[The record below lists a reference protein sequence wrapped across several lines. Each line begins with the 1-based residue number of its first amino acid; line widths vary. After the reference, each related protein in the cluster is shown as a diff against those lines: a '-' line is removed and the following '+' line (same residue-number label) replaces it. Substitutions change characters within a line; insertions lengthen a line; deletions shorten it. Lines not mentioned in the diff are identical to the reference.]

1 MSRPTLTL
9 ASYIY
14 MWSFLAEFTRPKEGA
29 IQVIVMDEE
38 HREQPRPYRVHP
50 RQVLALVVAGM
61 VGVAVLLLCLVIF
74 TPLRQWIPGYGTEA
88 LRQEARMAS
97 MRLAA
102 LQDSLDAHQEYMRHL
117 RDLMTGEGVEEGIRA
132 QQVVTASGELIEAA
146 PQGISEDWEDHEQ
159 PALPLAQLPLVPTP
173 TVPAHLQ
180 AVEERYLA
188 SLQLPAV
195 PPVKGFLTGAFD
207 PRTGHF
213 AIDLAVEEGTMVRS
227 IGDGYIILADW
238 THEGGYTIA
247 VQHTDGFVSVYKH
260 NERLLKRV
268 GDRVRTRE
276 ALAMSG
282 NSGELTTGPH
292 LHFELWHNGLAQN
305 PAMYLVGL

>member
-1 MSRPTLTL
+1 
-9 ASYIY
+9 
-14 MWSFLAEFTRPKEGA
+14 MWSFLAEFTRPSEGVL
-29 IQVIVMDEE
+29 QVIVMDEA
-38 HREQPRPYRVHP
+38 HREQPRSYQVHP
-50 RQVLALVVAGM
+50 QHLWALFAVGAGLTGLLILILVA
-61 VGVAVLLLCLVIF
+61 F
-74 TPLRQWIPGYGTEA
+74 TPLRQWIPGYGTDQ
-88 LRQEARMAS
+88 LRQEARLAT

-102 LQDSLDAHQEYMRHL
+102 LEDSLAAQQEYMGHL
-117 RDLMTGEGVEEGIRA
+117 RSLMTGENLGGTRVRA
-132 QQVVTASGELIEAA
+132 QQVISVSGELAEVATDET
-146 PQGISEDWEDHEQ
+146 SSDWEDHEQ
-159 PALPLAQLPLVPTP
+159 PALPLAQLPTVAVPTIP
-173 TVPAHLQ
+173 VNQQ

-195 PPVKGFLTGAFD
+195 PPVKGFLTGTFD

-213 AIDLAVEEGTMVRS
+213 AIDLAVETGTMVRS
-227 IGDGYIILADW
+227 IGDGYVIFADW
-238 THEGGYTIA
+238 TDEGGYTLV

-268 GDRVRTRE
+268 GDRVRARE

-305 PAMYLVGL
+305 PTMYLVGL